1 MEKKRTGRIQHCAA
15 RVWVPLHPPCPTP
28 SLYLPQHLSC
38 QIHLFSSPKPRAYFV
53 LGLSPVL
60 FCFPPLPH
68 FITPSFITLNHYC
81 TCTHRLC
88 LEVRGRHLS
97 FSLYSHK
104 AMSLFHFLF
113 LGWLAYLVHMRRDHS
128 ALDMPNNSKKPRSFS
143 SAPIT
148 SSYCLKSPTFLI
160 FPSQGLSTVSQKS
173 SCEGHSSYTKAWNW
187 SCEGIHKAY
196 TF

>member
-1 MEKKRTGRIQHCAA
+1 MKGAGKLNFHLFLFRWINEMEKKRTGRIQHCAV

-68 FITPSFITLNHYC
+68 FIIPSFITLNHYC

-88 LEVRGRHLS
+88 WEVRGRHFSFLS
-97 FSLYSHK
+97 VVTKPCPYFISLYIE
-104 AMSLFHFLF
+104 LTCIP
-113 LGWLAYLVHMRRDHS
+113 GPYE
-128 ALDMPNNSKKPRSFS
+128 
-143 SAPIT
+143 T
-148 SSYCLKSPTFLI
+148 
-160 FPSQGLSTVSQKS
+160 
-173 SCEGHSSYTKAWNW
+173 
-187 SCEGIHKAY
+187 
-196 TF
+196 